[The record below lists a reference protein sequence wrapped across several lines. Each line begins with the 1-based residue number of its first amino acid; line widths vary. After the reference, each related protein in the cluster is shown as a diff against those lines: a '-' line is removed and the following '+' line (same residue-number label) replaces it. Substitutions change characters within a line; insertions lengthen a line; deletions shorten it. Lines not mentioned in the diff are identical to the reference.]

1 MPAQDTVIAIFQ
13 ELVGNRAER
22 LEGSHYLAD
31 VNTRITEAL
40 SDAKT
45 DDDKSL
51 LRKDSIGFH
60 LLDWQ
65 REAAFL
71 VAISL
76 FPERFTDEEIRDEI
90 AAFLIHAPAHI
101 FEAARLGGYSTD
113 NIFLEEDTNSA

>member
-1 MPAQDTVIAIFQ
+1 MPTQDTVIAIFR
-13 ELVGNRAER
+13 ELAGDRAER
-22 LEGSHYLAD
+22 LEGSRYLAD

-45 DDDKSL
+45 DDEKSL

-60 LLDWQ
+60 LSDWQ

-76 FPERFTDEEIRDEI
+76 FPERFTDEEIREEVDS
-90 AAFLIHAPAHI
+90 FLIHAPAHVI
-101 FEAARLGGYSTD
+101 EATRLGGYSTE
-113 NIFLEEDTNSA
+113 NIFLEDTNAA